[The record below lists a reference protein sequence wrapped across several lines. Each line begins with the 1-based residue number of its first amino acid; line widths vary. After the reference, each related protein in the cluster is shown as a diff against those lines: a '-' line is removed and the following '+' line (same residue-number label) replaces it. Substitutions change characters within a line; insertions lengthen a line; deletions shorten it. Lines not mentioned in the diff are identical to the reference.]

1 MKSVKTNKVLIF
13 SQVPEPTAVY
23 RHEVPGN
30 IRKIKRLR
38 YDGMYDTSH
47 ASTCRAISFWACAKS
62 QAVLAYLVLQL
73 LFAAEPGRRKTRC
86 ASVPYHCGQPL
97 AVLFHTLFPTQMC
110 RGAQPPAPSPL
121 PTPVYIICTLPVVD
135 LPPPCTCTSHLLC
148 AVA

>member
-1 MKSVKTNKVLIF
+1 MT
-13 SQVPEPTAVY
+13 VY

-30 IRKIKRLR
+30 RRKIKRLR
-38 YDGMYDTSH
+38 YDGKYDTSH

-97 AVLFHTLFPTQMC
+97 TVLFHTLFPRPIDTSF
-110 RGAQPPAPSPL
+110 RGAQPPASSIQGGCSPL
-121 PTPVYIICTLPVVD
+121 RPPASYASDSRCCKRSCPARITTLGDQLLQQTNGTIIQ
-135 LPPPCTCTSHLLC
+135 
-148 AVA
+148 